1 MSDSSHEVD
10 EQFEQL
16 RVGRV
21 TVSAGAG
28 KNGPGKNGPGKNGPG
43 KNGPEKTVR

>member
-21 TVSAGAG
+21 TVSA
-28 KNGPGKNGPGKNGPG
+28 
-43 KNGPEKTVR
+43 TRLFVYMM